1 MKWNFPI
8 LTSIKNFYK
17 KNGLVLTI
25 PYVMFIAIG
34 LKVVLG
40 NAIILI
46 MQAFGSDVIFPGP
59 FTRSVIELFSGL
71 F

>member
-8 LTSIKNFYK
+8 LTNIKNFYN

-25 PYVMFIAIG
+25 PYIMFIAIG
-34 LKVVLG
+34 LKFVLG
-40 NAIILI
+40 NVIILI

-59 FTRSVIELFSGL
+59 VTRSVIELLSGL